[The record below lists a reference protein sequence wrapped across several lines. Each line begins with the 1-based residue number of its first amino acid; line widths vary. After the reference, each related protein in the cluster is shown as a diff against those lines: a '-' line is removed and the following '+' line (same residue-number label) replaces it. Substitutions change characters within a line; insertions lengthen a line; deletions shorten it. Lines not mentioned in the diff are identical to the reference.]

1 MYDAKN
7 ERHEFMAEDSEEAA
21 RKAADFFGA
30 AVEDLTI
37 DEFPEGE
44 VYGLAG
50 RCVIVASLRDRK
62 VPAAGRSEG
71 RGGGRSEGRGAG
83 RSEGRGGGRSE
94 GRGAGRSEGRG
105 ARREEGGR
113 GEHRGR
119 GGRGGG
125 ERREA
130 PERLSEPE
138 FSPIAEEP
146 EEPQEPSVGTAQ
158 GEVGEIGEFLLGV
171 MERLDLGP
179 FEISESAEGNLLVFE
194 VKGSAIRK
202 LASGDGRAVD
212 ALQLLANQAAKRRDG
227 DSTRVVIDVEGNAE
241 AREDFLTRLASRAA
255 GRARQT
261 GRAVALDAMNGR
273 DRRTIHM
280 ALRDEADVATMSVGE
295 GRYRQVVIVPEGAPE
310 YENARRESATANAQ
324 REH

>member
-7 ERHEFMAEDSEEAA
+7 ERHEFVGEDGQEAA
-21 RKAADFFGA
+21 RKAADFFGVS
-30 AVEDLTI
+30 VEELRI

-44 VYGLAG
+44 VYGLGG
-50 RCVIVASLRDRK
+50 RSVIVASLRDRK
-62 VPAAGRSEG
+62 VPAP
-71 RGGGRSEGRGAG
+71 
-83 RSEGRGGGRSE
+83 GRSE

-105 ARREEGGR
+105 AGRSEGRGAGRSEGRGPGRPEGRGARREEGER
-113 GEHRGR
+113 RGR

-130 PERLSEPE
+130 SERLGERE
-138 FSPIAEEP
+138 FSREGEEP
-146 EEPQEPSVGTAQ
+146 EEPQQPSVGTAQ
-158 GEVGEIGEFLLGV
+158 GEIGEIGSFVLGV

-212 ALQLLANQAAKRRDG
+212 ALQLLANQAAKRREG
-227 DSTRVVIDVEGNAE
+227 ESTRVVIDVEGNAE

-310 YENARRESATANAQ
+310 YENARQESATANAQ
-324 REH
+324 RER